1 MISAKK
7 DRLSSIERKA
17 HIQKDIVNLL
27 ESSLLLSKSKKSS
40 SQVKR
45 SMMKENIYR
54 SSSQEAPSKYKI
66 RGIQTEYHVPS
77 TDAKKETLSKNEIM
91 LLEKILE
98 KDDEIKELRNKLDLI
113 QTYRQPSLNNTR
125 KLLVFVREC

>member
-1 MISAKK
+1 
-7 DRLSSIERKA
+7 
-17 HIQKDIVNLL
+17 
-27 ESSLLLSKSKKSS
+27 
-40 SQVKR
+40 
-45 SMMKENIYR
+45 MKENIYR